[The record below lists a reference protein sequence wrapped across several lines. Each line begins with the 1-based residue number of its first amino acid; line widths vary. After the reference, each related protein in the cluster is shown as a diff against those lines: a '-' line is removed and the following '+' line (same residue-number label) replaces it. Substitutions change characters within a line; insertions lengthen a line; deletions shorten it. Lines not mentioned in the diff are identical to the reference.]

1 MDQVIVKAPSS
12 KSVSHRRLIG
22 AALARGESRL
32 SGVLESRDIEQ
43 TRSVLEDT
51 GARFERI
58 APGEWRVLGMGGGR
72 AAVMPSPYPVMCMN
86 PARPAAC

>member
-32 SGVLESRDIEQ
+32 SGGLESRDIEQ

-51 GARFERI
+51 GARFERL
-58 APGEWRVLGMGGGR
+58 APGEWRVLGMGGGPR
-72 AAVMPSPYPVMCMN
+72 GGDAVPVSCYGHESGTTC
-86 PARPAAC
+86 R

>member
-32 SGVLESRDIEQ
+32 SGVLESRDIE
-43 TRSVLEDT
+43 
-51 GARFERI
+51 
-58 APGEWRVLGMGGGR
+58 
-72 AAVMPSPYPVMCMN
+72 
-86 PARPAAC
+86 